1 MTSILA
7 RPPPTSRLPEPAQLV
22 INTYTDTGGNSAPL
36 PWRYNKQTS
45 AIDFD
50 FVNGFA
56 ANTTFSTNNAQYFQ
70 GQTFSAIHLVL
81 QLGPNFIQWCETSS
95 SLLADAG
102 SVVMIQQPIVAYGNL
117 VAVNVGPNSTAT
129 FQGGLTENPLL
140 TMPTGPVSSKYY
152 KTLIFQRPL
161 TIQYTVSG
169 VTRFAFFGNNFEG
182 NT

>member
-7 RPPPTSRLPEPAQLV
+7 RPPPTARLPDPAQLV
-22 INTYTDTGGNSAPL
+22 INTYTDTGGNEAPL
-36 PWRYNKQTS
+36 PWRYNKQTC

-50 FVNGFA
+50 FVNGFDA
-56 ANTTFSTNNAQYFQ
+56 TTSISTNDATYFQ
-70 GQTFSAIHLVL
+70 GQTFGAIHLVL
-81 QLGPNFIQWCETSS
+81 KLGSNFIQWCETSS
-95 SLLADAG
+95 SLVADAG

-117 VAVNVGPNSTAT
+117 VAVNQTPNSGT

-140 TMPTGPVSSKYY
+140 TTPTGPVSSQYY
-152 KTLIFQRPL
+152 KTLIFQRQL

-169 VTRFAFFGNNFEG
+169 ATRYAFFGNNFEG